1 MRFGP
6 PKVKNIHLCL
16 YSSKV
21 EYLDIFL
28 VRQTNL
34 FIYLFLISKNHIY
47 TKGCSVQ
54 LDRLIYEENYFSLL
68 SSNLTILSK
77 DICLRRTCSGGLTIW
92 AHKGKTTQCAKST
105 YEIGWRWLGFWTF
118 IKSCRSHL
126 HSWFLCLYF
135 KVRECGFWKWGL
147 ENGQMKLLLAVTC
160 NWMRY
165 EIFDLKREIVL
176 FWWWKVILHR
186 LITC

>member
-6 PKVKNIHLCL
+6 PKVKSIHLCL

-68 SSNLTILSK
+68 TLQYCQKTYVYE
-77 DICLRRTCSGGLTIW
+77 GHVVVGLQYEPTKEKQPSAPK
-92 AHKGKTTQCAKST
+92 AH
-105 YEIGWRWLGFWTF
+105 
-118 IKSCRSHL
+118 
-126 HSWFLCLYF
+126 
-135 KVRECGFWKWGL
+135 
-147 ENGQMKLLLAVTC
+147 MK
-160 NWMRY
+160 
-165 EIFDLKREIVL
+165 
-176 FWWWKVILHR
+176 
-186 LITC
+186 